1 MNRSLVFAYP
11 GDLSLKTGGYGYD
24 RKVIEGLKAI
34 GWEVKLLGLGDGFP
48 APSDTTLNRAG
59 EALSALPDG
68 SHVVIDGLAFGV
80 LEGFALK
87 EAERLRIVALV
98 HHPLALETGLS
109 DEEQRRFRERER
121 KALSAARHVI
131 VTSPMTA
138 RELVANYDV
147 AAADITVALPGTEKA
162 STVPSQ
168 NSVPHTLSVG
178 TLSRRKG
185 HDVLLSALKQVED
198 LPWTATIVGSK
209 TLDPATS
216 KALADQVD
224 RLELGQR
231 VELAGEVD
239 EPRTY
244 FARAD
249 IFALASR
256 YEGYGM
262 VFAEA
267 LSHGLPIV
275 ACHAGAVP
283 EVVPEEAGF
292 LVPVDDVD
300 AFSAA
305 LRRLLSNPDE
315 RSAKAEG
322 ARRAGATLPDWA
334 ETAKI
339 ISNALDKIS

>member
-1 MNRSLVFAYP
+1 MSRSLVFAYP

-24 RKVIEGLKAI
+24 RKVIGGLKAI
-34 GWEVKLLGLGDGFP
+34 GWEVELLGLGDGFP
-48 APSDTTLNRAG
+48 APSDTTLDHASS
-59 EALSALPDG
+59 ALSALPDG
-68 SHVVIDGLAFGV
+68 SLVVIDGLAFGV

-109 DEEQRRFRERER
+109 DEEQRRYRASER

-138 RELVANYDV
+138 RELVANYNVD
-147 AAADITVALPGTEKA
+147 ASDITVALPGTEKA

-168 NSVPHTLSVG
+168 SSVPNILSVG

-185 HDVLLSALKQVED
+185 HDVLLSALKQAED

-216 KALADQVD
+216 NAIADQVD

-231 VELAGEVD
+231 VKLAGEVD

-305 LRRLLSNPDE
+305 LRRLLNDPEE